1 MLFSFRYSGT
11 NPKASAQPFVMNL
24 FEHISCSKCAFPYLT
39 LQPLNFS
46 VERYGSWYCWTA

>member
-1 MLFSFRYSGT
+1 MLFSFRYYGT
-11 NPKASAQPFVMNL
+11 SPKASAQPFVMNL
-24 FEHISCSKCAFPYLT
+24 LEHISCSKCASPYLT